1 MTKKQPKNQRIEWR
15 IQFDYII
22 ITSYN
27 DLIWF
32 LSFPFSLYIC
42 YQSFS
47 RIQSPNKEK
56 NSMIIKLIRFRFFFV
71 FIGKHWIHTAKQ
83 ERRRTSFFHSFSI
96 RVKKDKDKERSL
108 FWSWMNNK
116 MILQMIHCI
125 KFFFLLLLLGF

>member
-32 LSFPFSLYIC
+32 LSFPFSIFVIKVFPEYNH
-42 YQSFS
+42 QTKKK
-47 RIQSPNKEK
+47 IQWSSNW
-56 NSMIIKLIRFRFFFV
+56 LDFVFFV

-96 RVKKDKDKERSL
+96 RVKKDKDKERKIII
-108 FWSWMNNK
+108 WSWMNNK

-125 KFFFLLLLLGF
+125 KFFFLLLLLLGF